1 MNNLAATN
9 MHLVVALA
17 RAEALKTS
25 RRLYENWNKT
35 KQKDLAC
42 FCLYGNRS
50 FLEFCLTLSPPFRS
64 EGWWEVVSWGPSS
77 QRVRTA
83 AVFICIACRAP
94 RDMDGNA
101 SVSAQPGLRLWQSI
115 PPPVL
120 RGVHAAKCK
129 EALGTTGLP
138 KFKGLQGS
146 VLRIDKGT
154 RQPGSAR
161 CCWGSQPVPFF
172 VVVAAVA
179 WFAAN

>member
-25 RRLYENWNKT
+25 QQLYENWNTT
-35 KQKDLAC
+35 KKKKILHV
-42 FCLYGNRS
+42 YGNRS

-64 EGWWEVVSWGPSS
+64 EGWWEVVSRGPSS

-83 AVFICIACRAP
+83 AVFICIARRAP
-94 RDMDGNA
+94 RDM
-101 SVSAQPGLRLWQSI
+101 VSAQPGLRLWQSI

-129 EALGTTGLP
+129 EALGTTALP
-138 KFKGLQGS
+138 NFKGLQGS

-172 VVVAAVA
+172 VGAAAVA